1 MKKVLSLVLAL
12 VMLLP
17 VSVTALAM
25 TGESG
30 PYNPVT
36 LDEIQKGTVIAFDSV
51 EGAFN
56 TTTYYV
62 KILCEDDEE
71 YIYALSDGVYLG
83 DVRYEAAEIADM
95 DLGEITFVLRNEKLK
110 YINPVMPDGLFESL
124 EVLNCYK
131 NNDTIYAI
139 VEFENLVGEF
149 KLIMAAYSGDML
161 CSVKSFDISYMDSY
175 YELDMPA
182 KGGEKVKLFYWE
194 DVAGLKPLCETFAEV
209 VDKGITA
216 FSPMM
221 IVASR
226 VVKSNGEVYLKGYKG
241 TSYSL
246 STVYVDTEET
256 KLLPDVGRG
265 DVIRYKTNSSN
276 EIIDYRIWYDANSP
290 VQEESCAS
298 VDEAI
303 SKRILEIKATST
315 APVVNYPD
323 ATFRLQYGT
332 VSSITLS
339 KEGDTIC
346 VTPTIVDDN
355 CEMAYEGNGV
365 IEWEIE
371 NIVKVF
377 EYDKEEVLAEADL
390 EDIVPGKT
398 EVIAYS
404 SQGQLRMLYIVK
416 KPYISEKKI
425 MTVQKGTETVDGY
438 KITGYSEGKEVVF
451 MVDATK
457 EPVIKEVYTGRIIA
471 YVPDGKT
478 IKDIEIVFEGTH
490 EGFKPEDGESLI
502 AKDTKETLVFGLSEY
517 TTDGAVINGVKYTVT
532 EDTNYL
538 LVKYAGN
545 IVNYGLGKHMEMKN
559 EYVLIRVKANK
570 PTEIADVVIFQE
582 LN

>member
-182 KGGEKVKLFYWE
+182 
-194 DVAGLKPLCETFAEV
+194 
-209 VDKGITA
+209 
-216 FSPMM
+216 
-221 IVASR
+221 
-226 VVKSNGEVYLKGYKG
+226 
-241 TSYSL
+241 
-246 STVYVDTEET
+246 
-256 KLLPDVGRG
+256 
-265 DVIRYKTNSSN
+265 
-276 EIIDYRIWYDANSP
+276 
-290 VQEESCAS
+290 
-298 VDEAI
+298 
-303 SKRILEIKATST
+303 
-315 APVVNYPD
+315 
-323 ATFRLQYGT
+323 
-332 VSSITLS
+332 
-339 KEGDTIC
+339 
-346 VTPTIVDDN
+346 
-355 CEMAYEGNGV
+355 
-365 IEWEIE
+365 
-371 NIVKVF
+371 
-377 EYDKEEVLAEADL
+377 
-390 EDIVPGKT
+390 
-398 EVIAYS
+398 
-404 SQGQLRMLYIVK
+404 
-416 KPYISEKKI
+416 
-425 MTVQKGTETVDGY
+425 
-438 KITGYSEGKEVVF
+438 
-451 MVDATK
+451 
-457 EPVIKEVYTGRIIA
+457 
-471 YVPDGKT
+471 
-478 IKDIEIVFEGTH
+478 
-490 EGFKPEDGESLI
+490 
-502 AKDTKETLVFGLSEY
+502 
-517 TTDGAVINGVKYTVT
+517 
-532 EDTNYL
+532 
-538 LVKYAGN
+538 
-545 IVNYGLGKHMEMKN
+545 
-559 EYVLIRVKANK
+559 
-570 PTEIADVVIFQE
+570 
-582 LN
+582 